1 MAAGAVSAAGGADR
15 VRSVRGGL
23 DRTSRDRD
31 GSGRVSLA
39 RARSGRGAGAELA
52 PCIMGGMLAEL
63 ARCCIRGDIV
73 EVARQPSGVCEEHRI
88 HFLVGQTRAAF
99 RWRVLILQ
107 AIHRLHLIIVSNIGE
122 PIEATRRLASVPDEL
137 QPLLIGID
145 GRILLEHASFEGRL
159 MM

>member
-1 MAAGAVSAAGGADR
+1 VGGGADR

-23 DRTSRDRD
+23 DGTSRDRD
-31 GSGRVSLA
+31 GPGRVSLA
-39 RARSGRGAGAELA
+39 RAQA

-63 ARCCIRGDIV
+63 AHCLIRGDIV
-73 EVARQPSGVCEEHRI
+73 EVARQSSGACEEHRI
-88 HFLVGQTRAAF
+88 HFLPGQTRAAF
-99 RWRVLILQ
+99 RCRVPVVQ
-107 AIHRLHLIIVSNIGE
+107 AIHRRHLHIVWNIGE
-122 PIEATRRLASVPDEL
+122 PMEAIRWLASVPDEL